1 MKAIKKSLI
10 TDDASINKILITV
23 INIIV
28 KYDLNLFKN
37 LFYYYIFK

>member
-1 MKAIKKSLI
+1 MKAIKKSLK

-28 KYDLNLFKN
+28 KYDLNLLKSF
-37 LFYYYIFK
+37 FY